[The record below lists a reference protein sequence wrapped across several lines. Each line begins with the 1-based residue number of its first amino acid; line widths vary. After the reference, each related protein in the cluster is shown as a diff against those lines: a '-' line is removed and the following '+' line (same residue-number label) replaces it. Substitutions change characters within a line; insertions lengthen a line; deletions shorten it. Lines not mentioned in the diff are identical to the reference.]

1 MNQALAWLVAGL
13 FVILPFAHVSALR
26 SLLSL
31 AAAILVT
38 VILVRERRL
47 PPLPAWPMAAWIA
60 LGAASALWSADPA
73 ATQLGVLYSMLLP
86 AGVFLAA
93 WRVAANDRAFD
104 RVRDRKSVV

>member
-38 VILVRERRL
+38 VRLVRERRL

-60 LGAASALWSADPA
+60 LGAASALWSADPGVTIHDARYDMLFPA
-73 ATQLGVLYSMLLP
+73 ADL
-86 AGVFLAA
+86 LAA
-93 WRVAANDRAFD
+93 LRMAPVAGAVHLARWGAC
-104 RVRDRKSVV
+104 